1 MCEFKYNTDMA
12 DERVDE
18 YKYINN
24 LSAIDGIEVLQEK
37 YDEFSITTVN
47 VLNENGRNAIDK
59 EIGSYITF
67 ELENIKYIEDREKIV
82 QKLTEHIRKL
92 VKDNESVLVVGL
104 GNVYVTADALGSKV
118 VNKVEAT
125 RHILKFAKEILDSDT
140 REVSAIA
147 PGVMGKTGVQTSEI
161 VSSVSKIVNP
171 KYIIVIDSLMSKS
184 IQRVGNSIQI
194 SNTGIIPG
202 SGINGINKKIDEH
215 TTEAK
220 VVSIGVP
227 MVVDIA
233 TITNDAISII
243 ENKEDNDLE
252 RYKKIAKTL
261 DMQNYIVTPKD
272 IDELIDLMSEVISEG
287 INKAMW
293 LYIDF
298 IVQLV

>member
-18 YKYINN
+18 YKYVNN

-37 YDEFSITTVN
+37 YDEFNITTVN
-47 VLNENGRNAIDK
+47 VLNENGKIAIDK

-67 ELENIKYIEDREKIV
+67 EMDNIKYIEDKDKIIE
-82 QKLTEHIRKL
+82 KLTEQIKKL
-92 VKDNESVLVVGL
+92 IKDNESVLVVGL

-118 VNKVEAT
+118 INKVEAT
-125 RHILKFAKEILDSDT
+125 RHILKFAKEIIDSNT

-184 IQRVGNSIQI
+184 MQRVGNSIQL

-202 SGINGINKKIDEH
+202 SGINGLNKKIDEN
-215 TTEAK
+215 TTDSM
-220 VVSIGVP
+220 VISIGVP

-287 INKAMW
+287 INKAM
-293 LYIDF
+293 
-298 IVQLV
+298 

>member
-18 YKYINN
+18 YKYVNN

-37 YDEFSITTVN
+37 YDEFNITTVN
-47 VLNENGRNAIDK
+47 VLNENGKNAIDK

-67 ELENIKYIEDREKIV
+67 EMDNIKYIEDKQKIIEKI
-82 QKLTEHIRKL
+82 TEHLKKL
-92 VKDNESVLVVGL
+92 IKDNESVLVVVL

-118 VNKVEAT
+118 INRVEAT
-125 RHILKFAKEILDSDT
+125 RHILKFAKDIIDSDT

-161 VSSVSKIVNP
+161 VSSVSKIVSP

-184 IQRVGNSIQI
+184 MQRVGNSIQL

-202 SGINGINKKIDEH
+202 SGINGYNKKIDEN

-220 VVSIGVP
+220 VISIGVP

-272 IDELIDLMSEVISEG
+272 IDELIDLMSEVISDG
-287 INKAMW
+287 INKAM
-293 LYIDF
+293 
-298 IVQLV
+298 

>member
-18 YKYINN
+18 YKYVNN

-37 YDEFSITTVN
+37 YDEFNITTVN
-47 VLNENGRNAIDK
+47 VLNENGKNAIDK

-67 ELENIKYIEDREKIV
+67 EMDNIKYIEDKQKIIE
-82 QKLTEHIRKL
+82 KLTEHLKKL
-92 VKDNESVLVVGL
+92 IKDNESVLVVGL

-118 VNKVEAT
+118 INRVEAT
-125 RHILKFAKEILDSDT
+125 RHILKFAKDIIDSDT

-161 VSSVSKIVNP
+161 VSSISKIVSP

-184 IQRVGNSIQI
+184 MQRVGNSIQL

-202 SGINGINKKIDEH
+202 SGINGYNKKIDEN

-220 VVSIGVP
+220 VISIGVP

-272 IDELIDLMSEVISEG
+272 IDELIDLMSEVISDG
-287 INKAMW
+287 INKAM
-293 LYIDF
+293 
-298 IVQLV
+298 

>member
-18 YKYINN
+18 YKFVNN

-37 YDEFSITTVN
+37 YEEFNITTVN
-47 VLNENGRNAIDK
+47 VLNKNGKKAIDK

-67 ELENIKYIEDREKIV
+67 EMDNIKYIDDKEKIV
-82 QKLTEHIRKL
+82 DKLTEQLKKL
-92 VKDNESVLVVGL
+92 IKDNESVLVVGL

-118 VNKVEAT
+118 INKVEAT
-125 RHILKFAKEILDSDT
+125 RHILKFAKEIIASDT

-147 PGVMGKTGVQTSEI
+147 PGVMGKTGVETSEI
-161 VSSVSKIVNP
+161 ISSVSKIVNP

-184 IQRVGNSIQI
+184 MQRVGNSIQL

-202 SGINGINKKIDEH
+202 SGINGLSKKIDEN
-215 TTEAK
+215 TTESK
-220 VVSIGVP
+220 VISIGVP

-243 ENKEDNDLE
+243 ENKEDSDLE

-272 IDELIDLMSEVISEG
+272 IDELIDLMSEVISNG
-287 INKAMW
+287 INKAM
-293 LYIDF
+293 
-298 IVQLV
+298 

>member
-18 YKYINN
+18 YKYVNN

-37 YDEFSITTVN
+37 YDEFNITTVN
-47 VLNENGRNAIDK
+47 VLNENGKIAIDK

-67 ELENIKYIEDREKIV
+67 EMDNIKYIEDKDKIIE
-82 QKLTEHIRKL
+82 KLTEQIKKL
-92 VKDNESVLVVGL
+92 IKDNESVLVVGL

-118 VNKVEAT
+118 INRVEAT
-125 RHILKFAKEILDSDT
+125 RHILKFAKEIIDSNT

-184 IQRVGNSIQI
+184 MRRVGNSIQL

-202 SGINGINKKIDEH
+202 SGINGLNKKIDEN
-215 TTEAK
+215 TTDSM
-220 VVSIGVP
+220 VISIGVP

-287 INKAMW
+287 INKAM
-293 LYIDF
+293 
-298 IVQLV
+298 

>member
-18 YKYINN
+18 YKYVNN

-37 YDEFSITTVN
+37 YDEFNITTVN
-47 VLNENGRNAIDK
+47 VLNENGKNAIDK

-67 ELENIKYIEDREKIV
+67 EMDNIKYIEDKQKIIEKI
-82 QKLTEHIRKL
+82 TEHLKKL
-92 VKDNESVLVVGL
+92 IKDNESVLVVGL

-118 VNKVEAT
+118 INRVEAT
-125 RHILKFAKEILDSDT
+125 RHILKFAKDIIDSDT

-161 VSSVSKIVNP
+161 VSSVSKIVSP

-184 IQRVGNSIQI
+184 MQRVGNSIQL

-202 SGINGINKKIDEH
+202 SGINGYNKKIDEN

-220 VVSIGVP
+220 VISIGVP

-272 IDELIDLMSEVISEG
+272 IDELIDLMSEVISDG
-287 INKAMW
+287 INKAM
-293 LYIDF
+293 
-298 IVQLV
+298 